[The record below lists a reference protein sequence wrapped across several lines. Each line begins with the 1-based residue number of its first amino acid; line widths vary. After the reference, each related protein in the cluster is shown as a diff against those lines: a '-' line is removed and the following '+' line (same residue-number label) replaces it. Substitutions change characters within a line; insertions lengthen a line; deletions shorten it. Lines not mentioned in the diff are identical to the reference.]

1 MTSPHPLPTVRW
13 VDSGVKMRAIRL
25 AAPIGAAGF
34 FLSAL
39 CAAPAQTQGAPAP
52 SGVSEIPGLPT
63 ITPSGITAATGLA
76 AEQPAAI
83 AIDLEKFKA
92 WRDDFRKRA
101 IDGGISAKTF
111 DLALGK
117 VTPNPA
123 IIQADQKQPE
133 TTRAIWDY
141 LDSAVSDKRIAR
153 GKEMLAANEKILR
166 HVNLLYGVTP
176 RFVVAIWGIESNYGS
191 NIGGYN
197 VFEALATIAYQGRRT
212 TFAER
217 ELMAALKIADRGDK
231 EPSQMLGSWAGAM
244 GQTQFLPSTYLQF
257 AVDDD
262 GDGHRD
268 LFASIPD
275 ILASTANFLAKWEWR
290 TGEGWGEEVKIPAK
304 FDYSAADPTILL
316 PMKRWRELGLRDL
329 KGARV
334 SSSLRQGAL
343 FLPAGHKG
351 PAFLLR
357 DNFRTLLRYNNSTA
371 YGLAIGLLADRLKG
385 APPVAHSWPRDERPL
400 TLDERRELQEALS
413 RLGYQ
418 VGQPDGILGS
428 QTRLAIKAYQKK
440 IGQPADGFAT
450 VALLERLRQESSAA
464 AATTPTG
471 ATPAAAS
478 PQTPPVN

>member
-1 MTSPHPLPTVRW
+1 
-13 VDSGVKMRAIRL
+13 MRVFRP
-25 AAPIGAAGF
+25 AAPMGAAV
-34 FLSAL
+34 LSVLLLGGAL
-39 CAAPAQTQGAPAP
+39 AQSQP
-52 SGVSEIPGLPT
+52 SPGGPPGISEIPGLPT
-63 ITPSGITAATGLA
+63 ITPSGITAATGPA
-76 AEQPAAI
+76 AGQPAAI

-92 WRDDFRKRA
+92 WRDDFRRRA
-101 IDGGISAKTF
+101 LEGGISAKTF

-153 GKEMLAANEKILR
+153 GKEMLVANDKILK
-166 HVNLLYGVTP
+166 HVNALYGVAP
-176 RFVVAIWGIESNYGS
+176 RFVVAIWGVESNYGT

-197 VFEALATIAYQGRRT
+197 VFEALATIAYQGRRV

-231 EPSQMLGSWAGAM
+231 APAQMMGSWAGAM
-244 GQTQFLPSTYLQF
+244 GQTQFLPSTYLQY

-268 LFASIPD
+268 LFSSISD
-275 ILASTANFLAKWEWR
+275 VLASTANFLSKQEWR
-290 TGEGWGEEVKIPAK
+290 TGESWGEEVKIPAK
-304 FDYSAADPTILL
+304 FDYSSADPTILL

-334 SSSLRQGAL
+334 SASLRQAAL

-385 APPVAHSWPRDERPL
+385 APPVAHAWPRDERPL
-400 TLDERRELQEALS
+400 TLDERTELQALLS
-413 RLGYQ
+413 GLGYQ
-418 VGQPDGILGS
+418 VGQPDGIIGA
-428 QTRLAIKAYQKK
+428 QTRLAIKAYQQK
-440 IGQPADGFAT
+440 IGQPADGFPT
-450 VALLERLRQESSAA
+450 VALLQRMRDEAA
-464 AATTPTG
+464 AAKPAN
-471 ATPAAAS
+471 ATPAAAA
-478 PQTPPVN
+478 PPPTSN

>member
-1 MTSPHPLPTVRW
+1 M
-13 VDSGVKMRAIRL
+13 KAIRL
-25 AAPIGAAGF
+25 AAPIGAAIF
-34 FLSAL
+34 SLSL
-39 CAAPAQTQGAPAP
+39 LGAAVAQIPRPQSATT
-52 SGVSEIPGLPT
+52 GVSEIPGLPT

-76 AEQPAAI
+76 AGQPAAI
-83 AIDLEKFKA
+83 AIDLEKFKV

-101 IDGGISAKTF
+101 LESGISAKTF

-133 TTRAIWDY
+133 TARAIWDY
-141 LDSAVSDKRIAR
+141 LDSAVSDKRLAR
-153 GKEMLAANEKILR
+153 GKEMLAANDKVLK
-166 HVNLLYGVTP
+166 HVNALYGVAP
-176 RFVVAIWGIESNYGS
+176 RFVVAIWGVESNYGS

-197 VFEALATIAYQGRRT
+197 VFEALATIAYQGRRV

-217 ELMAALKIADRGDK
+217 ELMAALEIADRGDK
-231 EPSQMLGSWAGAM
+231 DPSQMMGSWAGAM
-244 GQTQFLPSTYLQF
+244 GQTQFLPSTYLKF

-268 LFASIPD
+268 LFSSIPD
-275 ILASTANFLAKWEWR
+275 ILASTANFLSKWEWR

-304 FDYSAADPTILL
+304 FDYSSADPTILL

-334 SSSLRQGAL
+334 SSSLRQAAL

-385 APPVAHSWPRDERPL
+385 AAPVAHSWPRDERPL
-400 TLDERRELQEALS
+400 TIEERMELQTLLS
-413 RLGYQ
+413 GLGYQ

-450 VALLERLRQESSAA
+450 VALLDRLRQDAG
-464 AATTPTG
+464 G
-471 ATPAAAS
+471 ATPSPTAAPA
-478 PQTPPVN
+478 PGN